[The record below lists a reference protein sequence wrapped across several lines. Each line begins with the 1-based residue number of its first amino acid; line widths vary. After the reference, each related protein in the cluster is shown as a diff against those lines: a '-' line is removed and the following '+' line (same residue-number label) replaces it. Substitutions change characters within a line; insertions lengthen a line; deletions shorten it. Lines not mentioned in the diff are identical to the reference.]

1 VKQFAIGTVISLIN
15 ISIHAVWTIVL
26 DRAVQRYWGEQV
38 HERFTR
44 DRFLLMI
51 CVGTALIVAHF
62 IEVLVWVLFY
72 DAANVA
78 PPGIDPVY
86 FALVHYTTIGHG
98 DIAAPPMVHGRD
110 LRGGADYD
118 PRSPQVAPTRT
129 CRAWSDAP
137 VPGREQPGELPW

>member
-1 VKQFAIGTVISLIN
+1 MVKQFAIGTAISLMN

-62 IEVLVWVLFY
+62 IEVLVWALFY
-72 DAANVA
+72 DVANVA

-98 DIAAPPMVHGRD
+98 DIAAPEEWALIGPITGTNGLLLFGWSTAVIFEVVRTTIPG
-110 LRGGADYD
+110 LRK
-118 PRSPQVAPTRT
+118 
-129 CRAWSDAP
+129 
-137 VPGREQPGELPW
+137 